1 MVYRIASLAALLL
14 CCAQCAGAGAPS
26 QPVLPAAVSVAQEPF
41 LYVGG
46 AKLSQYALGSS
57 KPLHTLNLSLGAS
70 AIALDDRGNLFVANG
85 GISEGYVAVYDAQ
98 SLKLLRSEELTDD
111 TFLAVGRRGYLY
123 ATNCGDGINVF
134 TPGGMKYDYT
144 RSLRN
149 GACAMAVD
157 GNDNLLVAGDNSIAV
172 FAPAQRPGRITL
184 VRRIKS
190 GIDGPRALSFA
201 PSGEL
206 FELNCPRCRYH
217 HGQPYVSVYEPGS
230 SAPARIVTGDI
241 SQPAALAVDSKG
253 LLYVASAPLSRFDR
267 NPGWVTV
274 YAPGATKPRRKI
286 VAGIDRPLGLALDSA
301 DRLYVADGGK
311 SAVTVY
317 SAGGTKLLQTITD
330 GIRVA
335 ETLAIH

>member
-26 QPVLPAAVSVAQEPF
+26 QAVLPGAASLTRQPF

-46 AKLSQYALGSS
+46 AELSQYALGSS
-57 KPLHTLNLSLGAS
+57 KPLHTVNLSLGAS
-70 AIALDDRGNLFVANG
+70 AIALDGRGNLFLANG
-85 GISEGYVAVYDAQ
+85 GISEGYIAVYDAQ
-98 SLKLLRSEELTDD
+98 SLELLRSEELTDD

-123 ATNCGDGINVF
+123 ATNCGDGIDVF
-134 TPGGMKYDYT
+134 TPGGMKYDYS
-144 RSLRN
+144 RYLRD

-157 GNDNLLVAGDNSIAV
+157 QDDNLFVAGGNSVAV
-172 FAPAQRPGRITL
+172 FAPAQRSGLITL

-190 GIDGPRALSFA
+190 GINGPLALTIA

-206 FELNCPRCRYH
+206 FVLNCPRCRYH

-230 SAPARIVTGDI
+230 SSPARIVTGEI

-253 LLYVASAPLSRFDR
+253 TLYVASAPVGFKEHNS
-267 NPGWVTV
+267 GCVTV
-274 YAPGATKPRRKI
+274 YSAGATKPLRKI
-286 VAGIDRPLGLALDSA
+286 VAGIDRPLALVLDSS

-311 SAVTVY
+311 SEVTVY
-317 SAGGTKLLQTITD
+317 SAGGAKLLQTITD

-335 ETLAIH
+335 EALAIH

>member
-1 MVYRIASLAALLL
+1 MFYRIASLAALLL
-14 CCAQCAGAGAPS
+14 CCAQCAGAAPS
-26 QPVLPAAVSVAQEPF
+26 QLVLPNAVSVAREPF

-57 KPLHTLNLSLGAS
+57 KPLHTVNLSLGAS
-70 AIALDDRGNLFVANG
+70 AIALDGRGNLFVANG
-85 GISEGYVAVYDAQ
+85 GISEGYIAVYDAQ
-98 SLKLLRSEELTDD
+98 SLELLRSEDLTDD
-111 TFLAVGRRGYLY
+111 TFLAVGRYLY

-134 TPGGMKYDYT
+134 TPGGMKYDYA
-144 RSLRN
+144 RYLRN

-157 GNDNLLVAGDNSIAV
+157 AEDNLFVAGGNSIAV

-184 VRRIKS
+184 VRRIKH
-190 GIDGPRALSFA
+190 GIDGPLALTVA

-206 FELNCPRCRYH
+206 FVLNCPRCRYH

-230 SAPARIVTGDI
+230 SSPARIVTGEI
-241 SQPAALAVDSKG
+241 SAPAALAVDSKG
-253 LLYVASAPLSRFDR
+253 LLYVASAPLSFKDR
-267 NPGWVTV
+267 KPGWITV
-274 YAPGATKPRRKI
+274 YAAGATKPLRKI
-286 VAGIDRPLGLALDSA
+286 VAGIRYPIGLALDSS

-317 SAGGTKLLQTITD
+317 SPGGTKLLQTITD

>member
-26 QPVLPAAVSVAQEPF
+26 QAMLPGAASLARQPF

-57 KPLHTLNLSLGAS
+57 KPMHSVSLSFGAS
-70 AIALDDRGNLFVANG
+70 AIALDGRGNLFVANG
-85 GISEGYVAVYDAQ
+85 GISEGYIAVYDAQ

-134 TPGGMKYDYT
+134 TPGGMQYDYT
-144 RSLRN
+144 RDIRN

-157 GNDNLLVAGDNSIAV
+157 GDDNLFVAAGNSIAV
-172 FAPAQRPGRITL
+172 FAPAQRSGRITL

-190 GIDGPRALSFA
+190 GINGPRALTFA

-206 FELNCPRCRYH
+206 FVLNCPRCRYH
-217 HGQPYVSVYEPGS
+217 DQRPYVSVYEPGS
-230 SAPARIVTGDI
+230 SSPARIVTGEI
-241 SQPAALAVDSKG
+241 SRPAALAVDSTG
-253 LLYVASAPLSRFDR
+253 MLYVANAPLSFKDR
-267 NPGWVTV
+267 NPGWVTA
-274 YAPGATKPRRKI
+274 YAAGGTRPLRKI
-286 VAGIDRPLGLALDSA
+286 VAGIDYPLGLALDSS

-330 GIRVA
+330 GIKVA

>member
-14 CCAQCAGAGAPS
+14 CCVQCAGAGAPDRA
-26 QPVLPAAVSVAQEPF
+26 VLSDAASLTQQPF

-70 AIALDDRGNLFVANG
+70 AIALDGRGNLFVANG
-85 GISEGYVAVYDAQ
+85 GASEGYVAVYDAQ

-134 TPGGMKYDYT
+134 SPGGLKYDYT
-144 RSLRN
+144 RYMRS

-157 GNDNLLVAGDNSIAV
+157 GEDNLFVAGGNSIVV
-172 FAPAQRPGRITL
+172 FAPAKRPGRITL

-190 GIDGPRALSFA
+190 GIDGPLALTFA

-206 FELNCPRCRYH
+206 FVLNCPRCRYH
-217 HGQPYVSVYEPGS
+217 HAQPYVSVYKPGS
-230 SAPARIVTGDI
+230 SSPARIVTGDI
-241 SQPAALAVDSKG
+241 SQAAALAVDSTG

-274 YAPGATKPRRKI
+274 YAPGATKPLRKI
-286 VAGIDRPLGLALDSA
+286 VAGIDRPAGLALDSS

-335 ETLAIH
+335 ETLAIR